1 MKLLSLSSGFDI
13 VLGMNYEL
21 MLVVNPTADAD
32 PVIARIEKSIKDAS
46 ATGLKINKLGK
57 KTLAYQIAK
66 HNEGEYIVINFDAG
80 GEAIQSVSKRLK
92 LEQEAILRYLIIKAK
107 ASKGLPLLEIKD
119 TDEKL
124 TKTLK
129 VTVKTVSSREKLTK
143 APKEKTKKPKLKKV
157 DKQKVGKKSKK
168 K

>member
-1 MKLLSLSSGFDI
+1 MQ
-13 VLGMNYEL
+13 YEL

-32 PVIARIEKSIKDAS
+32 GVIARIEKSIKDAS

-66 HNEGEYIVINFDAG
+66 HNEGEYVVINFDAN
-80 GEAIQSVSKRLK
+80 GEAIQSVSKRLR

-119 TDEKL
+119 TGEKL
-124 TKTLK
+124 IKTSK
-129 VTVKTVSSREKLTK
+129 VTVKTVSSREKSLKVK
-143 APKEKTKKPKLKKV
+143 AQSKTGKVKPKTSKKEKPAKK
-157 DKQKVGKKSKK
+157 GKKK
-168 K
+168 